1 MWLCASSLA
10 ERDGDEAQI
19 RLHRTGAASASAT
32 GRARAQT
39 FQGVMLSRRTSWAF
53 FLVTAST
60 TRPSLSLNTPRL
72 VWSDPRFLP
81 TAGSQNPTTGGTPV
95 RLIKM
100 NGRSR
105 SSRRTTSRYFSSEGS
120 ADLNPG
126 PEAAI
131 PKRKKRKSSEVGR
144 TSSFGLEPAWW
155 CNVVSSSGGVAR
167 HPHASPAKSPAR
179 DSTPADGCPPVHTL
193 VSVFD
198 YSCMQALLL

>member
-1 MWLCASSLA
+1 M
-10 ERDGDEAQI
+10 
-19 RLHRTGAASASAT
+19 
-32 GRARAQT
+32 
-39 FQGVMLSRRTSWAF
+39 
-53 FLVTAST
+53 
-60 TRPSLSLNTPRL
+60 
-72 VWSDPRFLP
+72 
-81 TAGSQNPTTGGTPV
+81 

-105 SSRRTTSRYFSSEGS
+105 SSRRTTSRYFSSEES
-120 ADLNPG
+120 ADLKPG
-126 PEAAI
+126 PEAAM
-131 PKRKKRKSSEVGR
+131 PKRKKRKSSASAAKVGR

-155 CNVVSSSGGVAR
+155 GNVVSSSGDGAR